1 MWPPIFTP
9 ISLQESPVILTAI
22 GQVKIISVCVRVGS
36 WESFDI
42 ARTTVNSICL
52 SNCWQTIIM
61 LDLAYIKYATGDN
74 GPRLCSLLLAVFGPN
89 TCCNYRIPQQWFSRI
104 INTESKSAKACCSWN
119 SSRILIHESF
129 KFLQQFSIVD
139 LSSSI
144 VKVVEVQSNEITY

>member
-1 MWPPIFTP
+1 MRPPIFTP

-52 SNCWQTIIM
+52 SNCCQTIIM

-74 GPRLCSLLLAVFGPN
+74 GPRLCLLMLAVFGPN

-104 INTESKSAKACCSWN
+104 INTKSKSAKACCSTMSWI
-119 SSRILIHESF
+119 SQ
-129 KFLQQFSIVD
+129 FLP
-139 LSSSI
+139 L
-144 VKVVEVQSNEITY
+144 Y